1 MKRILIVTQYFY
13 PENFKSNDLA
23 FELVKR
29 GYSVDTLV
37 GIPNYPEGK
46 YYKGYGVCKK
56 RHEVVNGVNV
66 YRCFQTPRGR
76 GGWRL
81 PINYFSYV
89 ISGCLRVLFHLSW
102 KRYDCIIGHEPS
114 PIFQAYP
121 AILLR
126 KIKKIP
132 FYYWIMDLW
141 PDSMI
146 SGGGIKNKK
155 IIDGVT
161 KLVKGIYDSCD
172 KILITSQPFRI
183 AINELGDY
191 DDKIIYYPNW
201 SDDMMTVESDCDI
214 PQLPDGFKI
223 MLAGNMG
230 SAQNLEKVGEA
241 MLALKNET
249 MIKWLF
255 VGDGSQKRFLDDF
268 IKENDLQG
276 VAFTYG
282 RYPGEAMPNFYKQ
295 ADAML
300 VTLKPGFR
308 HLGMVV
314 PARLQSYM
322 SAGRPVLAMLGEG
335 GRNIIEASQCGYVVP
350 AGDAQALVDVIRNK
364 VLPDRSS
371 FESMGVNGR
380 RYYEE
385 HYTLDRCIDNM
396 VKIIEQDEKNSYNR
410 C

>member
-1 MKRILIVTQYFY
+1 M
-13 PENFKSNDLA
+13 A

-29 GYSVDTLV
+29 GYAVDALV

-46 YYKGYGVCKK
+46 YYNGYGVFKK
-56 RHEVVNGVNV
+56 RHEVINGVNV
-66 YRCFQTPRGR
+66 YRCFQTPRGK

-81 PINYFSYV
+81 PINYFSFV
-89 ISGCLRVLFHLSW
+89 VFGCFKILFHLSW
-102 KRYDCIIGHEPS
+102 KHYDCIIGHEPS

-146 SGGGIKNKK
+146 SGGGVKNKR

-161 KLVKGIYDSCD
+161 KLVKRIYNNCD
-172 KILITSQPFRI
+172 KILITSRPFRI

-191 DDKIIYYPNW
+191 NDKILYYPNW
-201 SDDMMTVESDCDI
+201 SDDMMIADDDYAI
-214 PQLPDGFKI
+214 PPMPDGFKI
-223 MLAGNMG
+223 MLAGNIG
-230 SAQNLEKVGEA
+230 SAQNIDKIGEA
-241 MLALKNET
+241 MLALKDEP
-249 MIKWLF
+249 IVKWLF
-255 VGDGSQKRFLDDF
+255 VGDGSQKKWLDDF
-268 IKENDLQG
+268 IKNNNLQDI
-276 VAFTYG
+276 AFTYG
-282 RYPGEAMPNFYKQ
+282 RHPGTAMPSFYKQ

-335 GRNIIEASQCGYVVP
+335 GKEIIESSECGYVVP

-364 VLPDRSS
+364 VLQNRET
-371 FESMGVNGR
+371 FELMGLNGR
-380 RYYEE
+380 KYFEE
-385 HYTLDRCIDNM
+385 NYTLDKCIDNM
-396 VKIIEQDEKNSYNR
+396 VKIIEHDEKNSHNR
-410 C
+410 CK